1 MKMLITGGAGF
12 IGHHLVGYIL
22 RHCPDVHMTLMDRLD
37 GSGNLNRLA
46 EIGAV
51 KNPRVKFF
59 YHDLRAPLNDLLM
72 SQLGTFDAIVHLA
85 AATHVDRSIAFP
97 MEFVQDN
104 VVATCNLLEY
114 ARRAGCGKFIQFS
127 TDEVFGPAP
136 EGVFYKEDDR
146 FHCSN
151 PYSATKAGAEELAMA
166 YFRTYKVPVIVTHT
180 MNVCGIRQ
188 HPEKMIP
195 GTIAKILNGQPVII
209 HANKDKGTPGS
220 RVYINAQDV
229 ADAVMFLLADG
240 LGRGAPGEKYN
251 IAGLEEVDNLQLAG
265 WIAEFMGRK
274 LDYEL
279 VDGARPGNRPGH
291 DLRYA
296 LDSTKLERIG
306 WKPTLSIHSS
316 VKGITDWSLKN
327 THWLNISQQ
336 ESK

>member
-1 MKMLITGGAGF
+1 MRVLITGGAGF
-12 IGHHLVGYIL
+12 IGHHLCQYIYANTDWDMVL
-22 RHCPDVHMTLMDRLD
+22 LDRLD

-46 EIGAV
+46 ELGFTGRTSRWRFV
-51 KNPRVKFF
+51 
-59 YHDLRAPLNDLLM
+59 YHDLRAPINDQLM
-72 SQLGTFDAIVHLA
+72 SQLGEFDAILHLA

-114 ARRAGCGKFIQFS
+114 ARHVGCGKFVQFS

-136 EGVFYKEDDR
+136 QGVAYKEDDR

-166 YFRTYKVPVIVTHT
+166 YWRTYKVPVIVTHT

-195 GTIAKILNGQPVII
+195 GTIAKIRDGREVII
-209 HANKDKGTPGS
+209 HANKDRGTPGT
-220 RVYINAQDV
+220 RFYIDAFDV
-229 ADAVMFLLADG
+229 AEAVRFLLEQSR
-240 LGRGAPGEKYN
+240 LEVVGEKFN
-251 IAGLEEVDNLQLAG
+251 IVGKQEVDNLTLAQ
-265 WIAEFMGRK
+265 WIAGTMDRP
-274 LDYEL
+274 LACQL

-296 LDSTKLERIG
+296 LDGGKMAALG
-306 WKPTLSIHSS
+306 WTPQDRYLASRCDTSPTGH
-316 VKGITDWSLKN
+316 
-327 THWLNISQQ
+327 
-336 ESK
+336 

>member
-1 MKMLITGGAGF
+1 MRILITGGAGF
-12 IGHHLVGYIL
+12 IGHHLVDHIL
-22 RHCPDVHMTLMDRLD
+22 RDYPEAQLTLLDRLD

-46 EIGAV
+46 EVGAA
-51 KNPRVKFF
+51 KNPKVKFVF
-59 YHDLRAPLNDLLM
+59 HDLRAAINDQLTA
-72 SQLGTFDAIVHLA
+72 QLGTFTYIVHLA

-114 ARRAGCGKFIQFS
+114 ARRTGCSKFLQFS

-136 EGVFYKEDDR
+136 EGVKYAEDDR

-166 YFRTYKVPVIVTHT
+166 YWRTYKVPVIVTHT

-195 GTIAKILNGQPVII
+195 GTIAKIRDGERVVI
-209 HANKDKGTPGS
+209 HANKDKGTPGT
-220 RVYINAQDV
+220 RFYIDAADV
-229 ADAVMFLLADG
+229 ADAVMFLLAWG
-240 LGRGAPGEKYN
+240 IRGEKYN
-251 IAGLEEVDNLQLAG
+251 IVGKEEVDNLTLAR
-265 WIAEFMGRK
+265 WIADDMRATLLF
-274 LDYEL
+274 DL

-296 LDSTKLERIG
+296 LDGSKMAALG
-306 WKPTLSIHSS
+306 WTPRMDIRDS
-316 VKGITDWSLKN
+316 VSNIVNFSLRN
-327 THWLNISQQ
+327 TRWLQ
-336 ESK
+336 EIK